1 MVNERAKF
9 LYRIG
14 NSMSNSTLTRR
25 QWLNTSALAP
35 LTGPLLQ
42 AARGPYKGPLGAELY
57 TVRGL
62 MPKSDQ
68 PTLEAIAKIGYSE
81 VEGDYPTFM
90 RTAPLLKQYGLKPVS
105 CHIPTPLVTGNWKPW
120 AMMASMEGK
129 LSIEKVFEDLAKLG
143 TKYAV
148 LAYLMPGERGGP
160 DEMKKVAEQMN
171 AAGAKAK
178 AAGLQ
183 FAYHNHAFEFEGEP
197 GHRTIDVFTQTMD
210 PKLVGFEMDVFW
222 VSVAGNDPVEW
233 LKKLK
238 GRVPLVHLKDKNK
251 GFPTRYKEDV
261 PADTFKEVG
270 SGSIDFAKVIP
281 AAQAAG
287 VKHFFVEQ
295 DHTAGDPVASLAK
308 SYSFVRELK
317 LG

>member
-1 MVNERAKF
+1 
-9 LYRIG
+9 
-14 NSMSNSTLTRR
+14 MSDKTFSRR
-25 QWLNTSALAP
+25 QWLNVSALAP
-35 LTGPLLQ
+35 VTGSLLR
-42 AARGPYKGPLGAELY
+42 AAHRPYKGPLGAELY

-68 PTLEAIAKIGYSE
+68 QTLQAIAKIGYTE

-90 RTAPLLKQYGLKPVS
+90 RTAPLMKQYGLSPVS
-105 CHIPTPLVTGNWKPW
+105 CHIPTPLVTDNWKPW
-120 AMMASMEGK
+120 GALASMQGK
-129 LSIEKVFEDLAKLG
+129 LSLEKIYDDLAKLG

-148 LAYLMPGERGGP
+148 MAYLMPAERGGP
-160 DEMKKVAEQMN
+160 DAMKKVAEQMN

-197 GHRTIDVFTQTMD
+197 GHRTIDLFTQTMD

-238 GRVPLVHLKDKNK
+238 GRVPLLHLKDKK
-251 GFPTRYKEDV
+251 KDFPTRYNEGV
-261 PADTFKEVG
+261 PADTFQEVG
-270 SGSIDFAKVIP
+270 AGSIDFAKVIP

-295 DHTAGDPVASLAK
+295 DQTTGDPVASLAK
-308 SYSFVRELK
+308 SYSYVRELK

>member
-1 MVNERAKF
+1 
-9 LYRIG
+9 
-14 NSMSNSTLTRR
+14 MSNNTLTRR
-25 QWLNTSALAP
+25 QWLTRSTLAP
-35 LTGPLLQ
+35 LSASLLQ
-42 AARGPYKGPLGAELY
+42 AAHKPYHGPLGAELY
-57 TVRGL
+57 TVREL
-62 MPKSDQ
+62 MPKTDQ
-68 PTLEAIAKIGYSE
+68 QTLQAIAKIGYSE

-90 RTAPLLKQYGLKPVS
+90 RTAPLLKEYQLNPVS

-120 AMMASMEGK
+120 GGLAAMQGK
-129 LSIEKVFEDLAKLG
+129 LSLEKVFEDLAKLG

-148 LAYLMPGERGGP
+148 LAYLMPAERGGP
-160 DEMKKVAEQMN
+160 EAMKKVAEQMN

-197 GHRTIDVFTQTMD
+197 GHRTIDVFTETMD
-210 PKLVGFEMDVFW
+210 PKLVGLEMDVFW

-238 GRVPLVHLKDKNK
+238 GRVPLLHLKDKNK
-251 GFPTRYKEDV
+251 GFPTRYNEGV
-261 PADTFKEVG
+261 PPDTFKEVG
-270 SGSIDFAKVIP
+270 AGSIDFAKVIP

-295 DHTAGDPVASLAK
+295 DRTTGDPVASLAK
-308 SYSFVRELK
+308 SYSYVRALK
-317 LG
+317 LA